1 VWLVTTVH
9 ATWHKG
15 EEDSMET
22 LAPALHMDRELHV
35 GEGLAGIHQGF
46 LFELMR

>member
-1 VWLVTTVH
+1 
-9 ATWHKG
+9 
-15 EEDSMET
+15 
-22 LAPALHMDRELHV
+22 MDRELHV